1 MVIVLCD
8 EVKKRKVERDNFVSG
23 AATTARQIELD
34 MLQRT
39 ASKGVISELS
49 QICCALL
56 AIAQKYVPNTPTAFV
71 DAADVAKCAKA
82 LEGMSLRPK
91 LEPHFK
97 AHVAG
102 MKANIVLN
110 SFEYRYLRNKA
121 IAGFATLADLTSK
134 PSAVGTL
141 DYQSGVRE
149 GYRRA
154 SEVAIIFL
162 SDIQNGVSNG
172 R

>member
-8 EVKKRKVERDNFVSG
+8 DVKKRKVERETVVST
-23 AATTARQIELD
+23 AATAARKTELD

-39 ASKGVISELS
+39 AGKGVISELR

-56 AIAQKYVPNTPTAFV
+56 AVAQKYVPHTPTAFV
-71 DAADVAKCAKA
+71 DAADVARCAKA
-82 LEGMSLRPK
+82 LENMALRPK

-97 AHVAG
+97 AHVTG
-102 MKANIVLN
+102 LKANIVLN

-121 IAGFATLADLTSK
+121 IAGFATIADLTAK

-162 SDIQNGVSNG
+162 ADIQNGVSNG

>member
-8 EVKKRKVERDNFVSG
+8 DVKKRKVEREKVVAA
-23 AATTARQIELD
+23 AATTARQTELN
-34 MLQRT
+34 MLQTT
-39 ASKGVISELS
+39 AGKGVTSELT
-49 QICCALL
+49 QICFALL
-56 AIAQKYVPNTPTAFV
+56 AVAQKYVPNTPTAFI
-71 DAADVAKCAKA
+71 DAADVARCAKA
-82 LEGMSLRPK
+82 LENMELRPK

-97 AHVAG
+97 AHVDG
-102 MKANIVLN
+102 LTANAVLN

-121 IAGFATLADLTSK
+121 IAGFATLADLTAR
-134 PSAVGTL
+134 PSSVGTPE
-141 DYQSGVRE
+141 YQNGVRE

-154 SEVAIIFL
+154 SDVAIIFL

>member
-23 AATTARQIELD
+23 AATTARQTELD

-82 LEGMSLRPK
+82 LEGMALRPK

>member
-1 MVIVLCD
+1 M
-8 EVKKRKVERDNFVSG
+8 
-23 AATTARQIELD
+23 
-34 MLQRT
+34 
-39 ASKGVISELS
+39 
-49 QICCALL
+49 
-56 AIAQKYVPNTPTAFV
+56 
-71 DAADVAKCAKA
+71 
-82 LEGMSLRPK
+82 
-91 LEPHFK
+91 
-97 AHVAG
+97 
-102 MKANIVLN
+102 LN

-121 IAGFATLADLTSK
+121 IAGFATIADLTAK

-162 SDIQNGVSNG
+162 ADIQNGVSNG